1 MLLVSTVESEIVVV
15 HPPFFLLPPFVFSS
29 YSGCGHCKA
38 LAPVYEEV
46 AGRREGELLLSQ
58 TLLYSQGA

>member
-46 AGRREGELLLSQ
+46 AETFKNEENVRCQSLIMTG
-58 TLLYSQGA
+58 